1 MDLIRFR
8 TMFPRFLPTDII
20 DIIYYLLGQRT
31 PTCNIMSE
39 YISSIS
45 SHFKKLREDNNNL
58 PNTSHFRRSNDEYD
72 FNTSVDTLW
81 NATFWWHFPRF
92 LTKNARLHDLTRA
105 EVDLTIAYHRLQQTI
120 CDSKIEK
127 CTVGNA
133 QTMAIEG
140 KREWHKGHISDLQ
153 DHLSERA
160 KLVCLEM
167 VAFEREFMPHR
178 EQQHH

>member
-8 TMFPRFLPTDII
+8 TMFPQFLPTDII
-20 DIIYYLLGQRT
+20 DIIYYLMGQRT
-31 PTCNIMSE
+31 PTCKIMSK

-45 SHFKKLREDNNNL
+45 THFKKMREYCNNS
-58 PNTSHFRRSNDEYD
+58 PTTSYFRRSNDESG

-81 NATFWWHFPRF
+81 NATFWWNFPKF
-92 LTKNARLHDLTRA
+92 LTKNADLRKLTRA
-105 EVDLTIAYHRLQQTI
+105 EVDLTIAYHQLQQTI

-127 CTVGNA
+127 CTERNA
-133 QTMAIEG
+133 QTMAIEE

-160 KLVCLEM
+160 KLECLKIVM
-167 VAFEREFMPHR
+167 FEREFMPH
-178 EQQHH
+178 